1 MKTLRLAIT
10 IILAAAANAAILPAD
25 SRLAASGLF
34 LDLMVI
40 PLVHLQVSILA
51 IAAVR
56 YITRKSCPQS

>member
-1 MKTLRLAIT
+1 MKTFRLALT
-10 IILAAAANAAILPAD
+10 IIIAAAANVAILPAD
-25 SRLAASGLF
+25 RHLAASGLF

-51 IAAVR
+51 IAAAR